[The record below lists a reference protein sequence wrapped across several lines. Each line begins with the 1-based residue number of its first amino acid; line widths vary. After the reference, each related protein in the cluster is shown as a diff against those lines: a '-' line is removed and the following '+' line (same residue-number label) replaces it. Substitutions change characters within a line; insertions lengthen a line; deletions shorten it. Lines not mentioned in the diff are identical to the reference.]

1 MYALIWLK
9 FSNLIL
15 LASLVILF
23 INNSYSDFA
32 FACSCIPSPPPI
44 EALEESTAVFSGT
57 VLRVDRGLL
66 GIGDLPGSIS
76 VTFDVER
83 SWKGVTEKTVVV
95 ETSSDS
101 AMCGY
106 GFKESEKYLVYT
118 HEVSGSLHTGICSR
132 TVLLANAQED
142 LDALGSGTVLQ
153 PVDRQN
159 TLGLL
164 SIIALLAGGLVVGG
178 IILLKKLE
186 FAKKQD

>member
-1 MYALIWLK
+1 
-9 FSNLIL
+9 LIL
-15 LASLVILF
+15 LATLVTLF
-23 INNSYSDFA
+23 INNSYLDFA
-32 FACSCIPSPPPI
+32 FACSCIRPPPPI

-66 GIGDLPGSIS
+66 GIGDFLDGIS

-95 ETSSDS
+95 ETSSS
-101 AMCGY
+101 GGLCGY
-106 GFKESEKYLVYT
+106 GFKESEKYLVYA
-118 HEVSGSLHTGICSR
+118 HDVSGSLQTTICSR

-142 LDALGSGTVLQ
+142 LGALGSGTVPQ

-164 SIIALLAGGLVVGG
+164 SIIALLAGASVVGG
-178 IILLKKLE
+178 IILIRKLE